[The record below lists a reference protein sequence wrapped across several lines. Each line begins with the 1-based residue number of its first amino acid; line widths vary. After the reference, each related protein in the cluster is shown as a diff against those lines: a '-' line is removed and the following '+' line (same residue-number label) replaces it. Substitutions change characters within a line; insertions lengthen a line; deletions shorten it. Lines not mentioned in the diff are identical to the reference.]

1 MASPIGHGLAGRP
14 SLVAITRRP
23 AAALRLVCLPPAG
36 LGPAFYRTW
45 AEHLPETV
53 DLFAVQLPG
62 RGALAE
68 QLCLTDPHE
77 VADGLAEVIHEVDDR
92 RPFALFGHCVGALL
106 AYATTRV
113 LRGRQHRGPL
123 LLALS
128 AWPAPHLDVPIAQLA
143 RVMLAG
149 RARLA
154 DLYGPIPEELLADP
168 RAMATAYTPFL
179 ADLLMALQYRQYDE
193 PPLDLPLSVYGARDD
208 AVFPPEFLRTWSDL
222 SAQPVTPRIFPG
234 SHAYPRDQAR
244 ELTDRLGK
252 DLVAAR
258 RYAAQP

>member
-1 MASPIGHGLAGRP
+1 MASPIGHSPAGRP
-14 SLVAITRRP
+14 SLVGITRRP
-23 AAALRLVCLPPAG
+23 AAALRLVCVPPAG
-36 LGPAFYRTW
+36 LGPGFFRAW

-62 RGALAE
+62 RGTLAE
-68 QLCLTDPHE
+68 QLCLTDPHQA
-77 VADGLAEVIHEVDDR
+77 ADLLAEVIQEANDR

-106 AYATTRV
+106 AYATTRA
-113 LRGRQHRGPL
+113 LRRRQHRGPL

-128 AWPAPHLDVPIAQLA
+128 AWPAPHLDAPLAQLA

-179 ADLLMALQYRQYDE
+179 ADTLMALQYRQHDE
-193 PPLDLPLSVYGARDD
+193 APLDLPLSVYGASDD
-208 AVFPPEFLRTWSDL
+208 AVFPPESLRTWSDL

-244 ELTDRLGK
+244 ELADRLAK
-252 DLVAAR
+252 DLAAAS
-258 RYAAQP
+258 RYVTQP